1 MGLEMKP
8 KRLLSKEMV
17 NGSVLKSLDFVMLS
31 LNLLSWSCGFYFWFV
46 NMNYID

>member
-1 MGLEMKP
+1 MGLEMKL

-31 LNLLSWSCGFYFWFV
+31 LNLLSWSCFYFWFV

>member
-31 LNLLSWSCGFYFWFV
+31 LNLLIWFV
-46 NMNYID
+46 IMNYID